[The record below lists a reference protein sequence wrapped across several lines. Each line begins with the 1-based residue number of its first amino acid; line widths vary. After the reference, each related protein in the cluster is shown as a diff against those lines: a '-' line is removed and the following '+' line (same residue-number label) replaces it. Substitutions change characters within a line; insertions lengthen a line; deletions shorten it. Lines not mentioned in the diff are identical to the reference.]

1 MKKIILSVLALI
13 IALMSTAVAVF
24 GWLAVGTSIGSDL
37 GLSGSVLSTYFA
49 SGDGSEASPYEI
61 NRPNHLYNFSWL
73 QNNGYFT
80 TQNYFKITAN
90 LNMSGYVLPP
100 IGTKTNPFIGI
111 LDGGSK
117 TITNLTVSNVEK
129 ASTMLN
135 EVSPIPSNM
144 KDKIGNGSTD
154 IVGFFG
160 VIGHYPGGS
169 CPKYNNKISVSN
181 LYLDNLTVRT
191 RTTNSL
197 IGLFAGYVCGNVSN
211 VGVYRSM
218 VSIGAGVSTLSNSY
232 TAHSKY
238 SLIGDYDSKNTNW
251 TDGVGNSVG
260 GDLKIDPND
269 SGDVFT
275 TVNDGYYR
283 AITGSV
289 QNTAFFVGYLKASP
303 ISGGV
308 KGQYLYNGTISTD
321 KSIEYTAGIKNTQSI
336 ANIEVS
342 GTTIDVRNANIYI
355 EPAAANISTTN
366 NTTTYLTDVLKVN
379 LGTETTSLPKNG
391 IWFKPSSYGDCYI
404 AFCQQNQS
412 SSSCMSIYKFK
423 RNSDGT
429 INQSIIITTFILS
442 IGKNKGVCFFNY
454 PISKQDLADGY
465 EYFIGKT
472 NNKSTTAGFVYL
484 VLAGTNVSDGSA
496 EGRSIVN
503 IKFVYKESDSAA
515 EYKTL
520 NDFYAFEIIRSGTTS
535 GVQIYF
541 LMTSGGMFYYI
552 DPTYDT
558 ANTQVNLTNNALSA
572 TTNDSSLK
580 TNYGG
585 TKQPPS

>member
-1 MKKIILSVLALI
+1 
-13 IALMSTAVAVF
+13 
-24 GWLAVGTSIGSDL
+24 
-37 GLSGSVLSTYFA
+37 
-49 SGDGSEASPYEI
+49 
-61 NRPNHLYNFSWL
+61 
-73 QNNGYFT
+73 
-80 TQNYFKITAN
+80 
-90 LNMSGYVLPP
+90 MSGYVLPP

-218 VSIGAGVSTLSNSY
+218 VSIGAGVSVLNSSGYSTHSN
-232 TAHSKY
+232 Y

-269 SGDVFT
+269 SGDLFT

-289 QNTAFFVGYLKASP
+289 QNTAFFVGYLNASP

-308 KGQYLYNGTISTD
+308 KGQYIYNGTISTD

-496 EGRSIVN
+496 EGKSIANV
-503 IKFVYKESDSAA
+503 KFVYKESDSAT

-541 LMTSGGMFYYI
+541 LMTSGGMYYYM

-558 ANTQVNLTNNALSA
+558 ANTQVNLTNNALSV